1 MQDDIIRQQLVC
13 WGPERNV
20 TAKPVNS
27 YSCLLTNYSVTSLQF
42 CTLLLRASQWF
53 KVQFRLLHAGTLK
66 CHDLHICF
74 KRDNSQRPSCRRQ
87 WRKKPS
93 RRIFRRPSRPHIPC
107 VSWKKTFSY
116 FCCRIL
122 LSGVLI
128 KFCVWKIKATKKQP
142 RKISVCLLGHKTFFA
157 FFKWQLTTNKS

>member
-1 MQDDIIRQQLVC
+1 MQDDIIEQQLVC

-42 CTLLLRASQWF
+42 CTLLLQASQWF
-53 KVQFRLLHAGTLK
+53 KVQFRLLHAGTLN
-66 CHDLHICF
+66 CHGLHICF
-74 KRDNSQRPSCRRQ
+74 KRDNSQRLSCRRQ

-93 RRIFRRPSRPHIPC
+93 RRIFHRPSRPHIPC

-128 KFCVWKIKATKKQP
+128 KFCVWKIKATKKTAT
-142 RKISVCLLGHKTFFA
+142 KNLSLLVRSQNIFCFF
-157 FFKWQLTTNKS
+157 